1 MCAGAFER
9 HVMVDDVDG
18 SISSQSNVCLC
29 KEGQDTTTRIE
40 RQDLCSTCF
49 VLFSEN
55 TFQFFLPQQHVFD
68 LSEFCP

>member
-18 SISSQSNVCLC
+18 SISGQSNVCLC